1 MAGKYARM
9 SQTSAAFTSTS
20 PQETTQ
26 FAERLGADLLP
37 GDCLLLQGGIGAGK
51 SHFARALIL
60 SRLSVPEDVPSP
72 TFTLVQTYDLA
83 ECELWHADLYRLSD
97 PDQVVELGL
106 LDAFESAICLV
117 EWPDRLEDLA
127 PKDALRLH
135 LADPEKTNT
144 REITLTWQ
152 APRWSAIV
160 QGAL

>member
-1 MAGKYARM
+1 M
-9 SQTSAAFTSTS
+9 SQTGAAFTSTS
-20 PQETTQ
+20 PLETAQ
-26 FAERLGADLLP
+26 FAARLGAALQP
-37 GDCLLLQGGIGAGK
+37 GDCLLLEGGIGAGK

-72 TFTLVQTYDLA
+72 TFTLVQTYDLP

-127 PKDALRLH
+127 PKDALTLR
-135 LADPEKTNT
+135 LADPEKTDT

-152 APRWSAIV
+152 TPRWSSIV